1 MSKHKDNSH
10 KHALTLLAELDAE
23 KRPEQRR
30 TTLRQLRTQFAGKGE
45 TQRVLRRC
53 LRLLVRNERL
63 RNMAQGEIAFI

>member
-30 TTLRQLRTQFAGKGE
+30 TTLRQLRTQFAGEGRNHGHDLAARNAHRL
-45 TQRVLRRC
+45 TPVL
-53 LRLLVRNERL
+53 
-63 RNMAQGEIAFI
+63 